1 MKSILKFENDVDIIA
16 IVKTRL
22 NGMNGCCAVAKS
34 LHMLDD
40 GLDLMD
46 KKEVEALK
54 RMKKDL
60 SEVEAKSTEFKEAF
74 KKKAKDVLPGPAR
87 AKKKTSKTP
96 TLRLPDGDI
105 SQPLANT
112 LLPPGCTIWRD
123 RIRGGWM
130 AHPEGLPRCS
140 FMWSDHGGELQALH
154 GLLRYVWRCH
164 LVASGWDTSQCPVEG
179 LFEAAAS
186 IAGLPPGSKP
196 GGSAGPA

>member
-1 MKSILKFENDVDIIA
+1 MKLENDVDIIA

-34 LHMLDD
+34 LQMLDD

-96 TLRLPDGDI
+96 NFAPAR
-105 SQPLANT
+105 
-112 LLPPGCTIWRD
+112 WR
-123 RIRGGWM
+123 
-130 AHPEGLPRCS
+130 
-140 FMWSDHGGELQALH
+140 
-154 GLLRYVWRCH
+154 H
-164 LVASGWDTSQCPVEG
+164 LTTSGNNIVASRMHNLARPDSRRVDGT
-179 LFEAAAS
+179 
-186 IAGLPPGSKP
+186 P
-196 GGSAGPA
+196 GGTTAMLLHVERPWR